1 VQASS
6 HIKGAAEF
14 DGGIRVAPL
23 RKKGVTPTWRI
34 PEPSGRFALSLID
47 RRCPI
52 MSCPEAIDSKL
63 ADTAGR
69 AGTLQPV
76 EMSGIFLRDRVESP
90 S

>member
-47 RRCPI
+47 RRWQGWNAATGGDVGHF
-52 MSCPEAIDSKL
+52 SS
-63 ADTAGR
+63 
-69 AGTLQPV
+69 
-76 EMSGIFLRDRVESP
+76 
-90 S
+90 